1 MKCTAK
7 VANAAGISER
17 TKHLHLSYKKI
28 RIQNNKITHV
38 NVGREQTLT
47 VSKTVSSFS
56 SSRLI
61 VFL

>member
-7 VANAAGISER
+7 VANAAGITER
-17 TKHLHLSYKKI
+17 TKHLHLSCQKI
-28 RIQNNKITHV
+28 RIQNNHV
-38 NVGREQTLT
+38 NVGLEQTLT
-47 VSKTVSSFS
+47 VSKTVSRFS